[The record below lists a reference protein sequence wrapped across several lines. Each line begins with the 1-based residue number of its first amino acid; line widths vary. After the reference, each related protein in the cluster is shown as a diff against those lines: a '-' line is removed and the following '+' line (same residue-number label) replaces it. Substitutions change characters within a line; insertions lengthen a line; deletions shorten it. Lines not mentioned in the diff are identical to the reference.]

1 MLGKPATSKTNPIPV
16 LNLSP
21 NLLSGEKWKE
31 MEGFNGVYFISNF
44 GRIKSVSRL
53 SGGKISVWKKGTIK
67 KLLSD
72 KKKRKRTSCLLATFS
87 KEEKKLQLGAARLV
101 YYHFVKKFELSDKK
115 IIMKYKDCC
124 CYNLDAKNLILSY
137 R

>member
-1 MLGKPATSKTNPIPV
+1 MLGKPASSETNPIPV

-53 SGGKISVWKKGTIK
+53 SGGKISVWSRVGKGIAAQASHGTVRDS
-67 KLLSD
+67 LPSYG
-72 KKKRKRTSCLLATFS
+72 SCYLIF
-87 KEEKKLQLGAARLV
+87 V
-101 YYHFVKKFELSDKK
+101 YSNFQ
-115 IIMKYKDCC
+115 
-124 CYNLDAKNLILSY
+124 
-137 R
+137 